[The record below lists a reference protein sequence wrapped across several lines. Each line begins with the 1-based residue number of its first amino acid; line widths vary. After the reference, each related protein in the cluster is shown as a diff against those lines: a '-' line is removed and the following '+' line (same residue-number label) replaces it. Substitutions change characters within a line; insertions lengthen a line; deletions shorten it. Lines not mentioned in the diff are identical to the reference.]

1 MKGFKFT
8 FPPFMMNLLVFMVQS
23 FQPHLS
29 NHRTLKTG
37 FINTA
42 RSNSG
47 IPLAATIYSW
57 DDKGDER
64 SSNCYRFDEDTST
77 ESILSHTHV
86 TELLLQDQEKIAT
99 LARLAATH
107 CQDSSLILE
116 NIQDVHVI
124 SIDNEHIEISA
135 IMCHDDSCVSV
146 LVPVQ
151 FLKPCNVE
159 DDSNLTECILDN
171 ILDLDELALKVIH
184 QKDLWNK
191 IDMDGLLMKEYLSQP
206 KNSYPIWWIS
216 AEESMNTR
224 STHLHDIDE
233 NCSLNA
239 FQDMKAFLNNDN
251 FEKEITSFARQL
263 ISSNEKKGYQVFRAR
278 VAEVG
283 PLGMCLRA
291 MVLDRTSSQEQ
302 GLVIDIYHQFDEYVS
317 DYNSLRRA
325 VLAALN

>member
-29 NHRTLKTG
+29 NPRALKTG

-47 IPLAATIYSW
+47 IPLSATIYSW
-57 DDKGDER
+57 DDKNDEK
-64 SSNCYRFDEDTST
+64 SSNCYRFDEGASI

-86 TELLLQDQEKIAT
+86 TELLLQGQEKIAT

-124 SIDNEHIEISA
+124 SVDNEHIEISA
-135 IMCHDDSCVSV
+135 IMCNDDSCVSV

-151 FLKPCNVE
+151 FLNPCNVE
-159 DDSNLTECILDN
+159 DDSNLTECILEN
-171 ILDLDELALKVIH
+171 ILDLDELALKVIQ
-184 QKDLWNK
+184 QKDLWNN
-191 IDMDGLLMKEYLSQP
+191 IDLDGLLMEEYLSQP
-206 KNSYPIWWIS
+206 ENSYPIWWIS
-216 AEESMNTR
+216 AEESINTR
-224 STHLHDIDE
+224 STHSHDMDE
-233 NCSLNA
+233 NCSLND
-239 FQDMKAFLNNDN
+239 FQDMKRFLNNDN

-263 ISSNEKKGYQVFRAR
+263 IASNEKKGYQVFRAR
-278 VAEVG
+278 VTEVG
-283 PLGMCLRA
+283 PLGICLRA
-291 MVLDRTSSQEQ
+291 MVLDRTSSPEQ

-317 DYNSLRRA
+317 DNNSLRRS
-325 VLAALN
+325 VLAALK